1 MDYQGEGEGEVGRET
16 AWVAGKKL
24 GLSGQDEQEFE
35 KLHLSKLG
43 CLVGWRVMGYRRESD
58 KYEAEQEVGV
68 GKSGA
73 QLGEGEVEKEVGM

>member
-16 AWVAGKKL
+16 AWVAGKNL

>member
-1 MDYQGEGEGEVGRET
+1 M
-16 AWVAGKKL
+16 AGKNL
-24 GLSGQDEQEFE
+24 GLSGHDEQEFE
-35 KLHLSKLG
+35 KLHLRKFG

-73 QLGEGEVEKEVGM
+73 QLEEGEGEVEKEVGM